1 MNGFLSFAY
10 ATALSSGNPKM
21 FIKKNKLKLQN
32 TLPVVW
38 NLCMRSLIPLS
49 SNVFTSGTDIL
60 LLCLKDFLKQCKQYN
75 LKNLQFKSQLYYVK
89 EDKRITS

>member
-32 TLPVVW
+32 TLPV
-38 NLCMRSLIPLS
+38 NSLEPLHEITNSTVFKCIYQWDRYS
-49 SNVFTSGTDIL
+49 SVVSKGL
-60 LLCLKDFLKQCKQYN
+60 
-75 LKNLQFKSQLYYVK
+75 SQAM
-89 EDKRITS
+89 